1 MLNTSADSG
10 APGGQQVPVP
20 AQGVG
25 QSVGEPQLWRWDP
38 TAQNRVGAAG
48 IKAHMGPER
57 KRKPGLG
64 WALLEGSHGEQP
76 NPSPPWDGNRR
87 PLRSLPTQPIL

>member
-10 APGGQQVPVP
+10 APGRQQVPVP

-38 TAQNRVGAAG
+38 TAQNRVVLQASKPIWVLREKESQDWAG
-48 IKAHMGPER
+48 HCWRDPMGNSPT
-57 KRKPGLG
+57 PPHLG
-64 WALLEGSHGEQP
+64 METEDL
-76 NPSPPWDGNRR
+76 
-87 PLRSLPTQPIL
+87 